1 MQIGILVAVIG
12 YMLYLQPLMG
22 LVVAVVFFPQIGFVP
37 LMQSAINRRVQSKI
51 VVMRTVSAGIV
62 DAGSARDHDGVQYA
76 RIQELFSLD
85 MGVYK
90 IKFTMNFLMNLMMQL
105 GYAGIFALGGY
116 YVITGK
122 TQIGTVVAFVSGLS
136 KINDPWGDLVN
147 WYRDL
152 RVTQVKYGL
161 IRDSAQID
169 VMQTSDDLS

>member
-1 MQIGILVAVIG
+1 
-12 YMLYLQPLMG
+12 
-22 LVVAVVFFPQIGFVP
+22 
-37 LMQSAINRRVQSKI
+37 
-51 VVMRTVSAGIV
+51 
-62 DAGSARDHDGVQYA
+62 
-76 RIQELFSLD
+76 
-85 MGVYK
+85 
-90 IKFTMNFLMNLMMQL
+90 MMQL

-152 RVTQVKYGL
+152 RVTQVKYAL